1 MSKSYDEIMEEI
13 QVTDEMRD
21 RILQNIAK
29 TDIQKKPPVKK
40 NSHFYRWQK
49 YSLTAACLALLL
61 VGAATLPGFW
71 KNNGQEPSGAGT
83 EMNTGEQLVSGAQWG
98 MQECSSVE
106 ALSEAAEFPIEELE
120 QLPFT
125 VQETNYI
132 YLGDGLAEIR
142 YSGTEEERLDYRK
155 SAGEEDNSGVYL
167 EFDRVQE
174 EEVSGTKVTLKGD
187 ETYVYLILWQK
198 DGFSYSIYTEEGI
211 PTEDVAGWLDAWI
224 R

>member
-21 RILQNIAK
+21 RILQNIAN
-29 TDIQKKPPVKK
+29 TEIQKKPSGKK
-40 NSHFYRWQK
+40 VSHVYRWQK

-61 VGAATLPGFW
+61 VGAVALPKLWSGNW
-71 KNNGQEPSGAGT
+71 QESPRVGSEAGT
-83 EMNTGEQLVSGAQWG
+83 GELTGSASWG
-98 MQECSSVE
+98 IQECSSVE
-106 ALSEAAEFPIEELE
+106 TLSETAGFLVGNLE

-125 VQETNYI
+125 VQETDYL

-142 YSGTEEERLDYRK
+142 YYGLGEERLDYRK
-155 SAGEEDNSGVYL
+155 SVGMEDNSGVYL

-174 EEVSGTKVTLKGD
+174 EDVNGIQVTLKGD
-187 ETYVYLILWQK
+187 ADRVYLILWQK
-198 DGFSYSIYTEEGI
+198 DGFAYSIYEEEGI
-211 PTEDVAGWLDAWI
+211 PTEEVPDWLNSWI